1 MLRGLTLPHG
11 RGSRQACARLAT
23 RVRVR
28 RRLAAGRSPAT
39 RLELLAAWCD
49 DVARRLRL
57 GASLHAAIAGGDTPP
72 GLEGVAR
79 AAADG
84 AAVADAALRAAHAP
98 APTARGRGTPHCDD
112 ARESVRFVLRT
123 LAVASLGGPGAPHA
137 LERTATALRDRAAA
151 DADRRAHAAQA
162 MLSMRV
168 LTWLPVA
175 VLAWLIA
182 TSDGARAFVLGSPRG
197 WACVALG
204 AVCNAL
210 GRRAMRRLV
219 DRTA

>member
-1 MLRGLTLPHG
+1 MLRGLTVPHG
-11 RGSRQACARLAT
+11 RGLALVCARLAA

-28 RRLAAGRSPAT
+28 RRLAEARSPGA
-39 RLELLAAWCD
+39 RLETLAAWCD
-49 DVARRLRL
+49 DVARHLRL
-57 GASLHAAIAGGDTPP
+57 GASLHGALAQGDAPP
-72 GLEGVAR
+72 GLEAVAR

-84 AAVADAALRAAHAP
+84 AAVADAALRAAHAHDP
-98 APTARGRGTPHCDD
+98 EALGHGASRVGD
-112 ARESVRFVLRT
+112 AREPTRFVLRT
-123 LAVASLGGPGAPHA
+123 IAIASLGGPGAPHA
-137 LERTATALRDRAAA
+137 LERTATTLRDRAAA

-175 VLAWLIA
+175 VLAWLVA
-182 TSDGARAFVLGSPRG
+182 TSDGARAFVVGSPRG
-197 WACVALG
+197 WACVAAG
-204 AVCNAL
+204 IACNAL